1 MQKSSLGEF
10 FSFNTV
16 SICGAKTKHSI
27 RVNNVIS
34 FNARSVGKSDSIELF
49 KVQWFVK
56 ECNCK
61 ILMATSSAIFI
72 DELYT
77 EYKKGKKQTKKKPQP
92 TPSPQNDQIAVLLAR
107 IKELE
112 AVNVISAQ
120 KLIQYIQ
127 QSQEDNEKIEALTK
141 KQIEAS
147 DKEIASLKA
156 SLNAEQ
162 KKNLELTQ
170 KLADA
175 KSTVNKSVKE
185 NAVDDARIEEL
196 MAELEITTEELQ
208 DAQEANKV
216 AYDSIQQFEDAFAE
230 LTRQMQSTP
239 EGIKGINKQLNAM
252 SAVLKSDAIF
262 QSKRQKSASL
272 FGQYFTDLLKYAK
285 AFGEGKLKS
294 GVEAVRDANNK
305 IFPRIVKTA
314 NNISNYLPDK
324 TYGTALVLIAELY
337 RDYLRAYFELKSK
350 SKSII
355 EANAIQKIVDEDNFP
370 VNKTVSEAF
379 IAKYQNNQQ
388 QAGEVVKLLRDI
400 WLRASV
406 IIETL
411 KINAKEKDLDVEATI
426 AIPLVRLMSDIVF
439 YGAAQLSGEA
449 NDFKA
454 ATKMKEGIISE
465 SKTFGLDLYVGL
477 TDSKDRSLVEKF
489 NPFKEQKSSTSTAS
503 SIKTTTEVGKP
514 TNSKLKFRVVKF

>member
-1 MQKSSLGEF
+1 
-10 FSFNTV
+10 
-16 SICGAKTKHSI
+16 
-27 RVNNVIS
+27 
-34 FNARSVGKSDSIELF
+34 
-49 KVQWFVK
+49 
-56 ECNCK
+56 
-61 ILMATSSAIFI
+61 MATSSASFI

-77 EYKKGKKQTKKKPQP
+77 ECKKGKKQTKKKPQP

-112 AVNVISAQ
+112 AVNVTSAQ
-120 KLIQYIQ
+120 KLIQYIKQ
-127 QSQEDNEKIEALTK
+127 GQEDNEKIEALTK

-156 SLNAEQ
+156 SLDAEQ

-196 MAELEITTEELQ
+196 MSELEITTEELQ
-208 DAQEANKV
+208 EAQEANKV

-239 EGIKGINKQLNAM
+239 EGIKGKMQIDNQLNAM

-314 NNISNYLPDK
+314 NSISTYLPDK
-324 TYGTALVLIAELY
+324 TYGTTLILIAELF
-337 RDYLRAYFELKSK
+337 RDYLRAYFELKTK

-370 VNKTVSEAF
+370 VNNTVAEAF
-379 IAKYQNNQQ
+379 IAKYPNNKQH
-388 QAGEVVKLLRDI
+388 AGEVVKLLRDI
-400 WLRASV
+400 WLRATV

-411 KINAKEKDLDVEATI
+411 KVNAKEKDLDIEATI
-426 AIPLVRLMSDIVF
+426 AIPLVRLMSDLVF

-465 SKTFGLDLYVGL
+465 AKTFGLDLYVGL
-477 TDSKDRSLVEKF
+477 TDSKDRSVVERF

-503 SIKTTTEVGKP
+503 SIKTTASPLSPEKP